1 MNLTSSPALPTTL
14 VTPGKRKA
22 SVYEDDDFDNSEN
35 INPAIFASPKRSKG
49 KDGLGHT
56 DYCKPTTSHFV
67 LTKAPPSPNEFA
79 VCSPIK
85 SNVARP
91 MLQPRSQT
99 PKLNAAA
106 ISALSAPAGR
116 SPTRKRVGIL
126 NRRRTASPFTRVDP
140 PQFSIGRPVT
150 SAPFSIAAALGG
162 TIPSYRQRTHSPCK
176 QEKIPSSLHELEV
189 KAGWFFDIHEDT
201 VEETMTNLME
211 HSTHVLDIS
220 SDEES
225 VVHQRD
231 RDERGKENVP
241 PADDVSQTSSRS
253 FDSETQSRDG
263 KSALRVMR
271 RHKEIEEGAIEIDR
285 APLTDLVV
293 EEFYAEGCSD
303 KDIVYIVEDEDDVPA
318 TQMAQSAPDNYAEE
332 YKFGLAVQE
341 NADVNAGIDGET
353 EMEGGNDEG
362 QGKLTVGELMQRS
375 SEIAGHAA
383 LFEPLEKAEE
393 GFEVWES
400 ASAKGEGDGDE

>member
-1 MNLTSSPALPTTL
+1 MNLTSSPALPIAL

-22 SVYEDDDFDNSEN
+22 SVYEDDDDFDNTEN
-35 INPAIFASPKRSKG
+35 INPAIFSSPKRSKG

-56 DYCKPTTSHFV
+56 DYCKPATSHFI

-79 VCSPIK
+79 ARNPVK
-85 SNVARP
+85 SNITRP

-99 PKLNAAA
+99 PKSSATA

-116 SPTRKRVGIL
+116 SPTKKRVGIL

-140 PQFSIGRPVT
+140 PQFSIGGPVT
-150 SAPFSIAAALGG
+150 SAPFSIAAALSG
-162 TIPSYRQRTHSPCK
+162 TIPGYRQRTHNSLK
-176 QEKIPSSLHELEV
+176 QEKIPSSLHEPEM

-225 VVHQRD
+225 EARQRD

-253 FDSETQSRDG
+253 FTSETQSRDG
-263 KSALRVMR
+263 KSALRAMR
-271 RHKEIEEGAIEIDR
+271 RRKEVEEGAIEIDR
-285 APLTDLVV
+285 APLTDLVA
-293 EEFYAEGCSD
+293 EEFYADGCSD
-303 KDIVYIVEDEDDVPA
+303 KDFVYIVEDEDDVPV
-318 TQMAQSAPDNYAEE
+318 TQVAQNAPDNYVEE
-332 YKFGLAVQE
+332 CKF
-341 NADVNAGIDGET
+341 DVDAGIDGET
-353 EMEGGNDEG
+353 EMEGANNEG
-362 QGKLTVGELMQRS
+362 RGKPTVDELMQRS
-375 SEIAGHAA
+375 SEIAEHAA

-400 ASAKGEGDGDE
+400 ESAKGEGEGDE